1 MNVVKSGF
9 VSIIG
14 RPNVGKSSILNKI
27 IKNHVAI
34 VSKRPGT
41 TRNIIEGIYNDSNT
55 QIVFVDTPGISKPIN
70 RLGHALNKE
79 AGSLTKD
86 VDAICFVV
94 DGIAGLG
101 KGDKYILNTLNKD
114 IPVILVINK
123 IDGLTKEKLFNRINS
138 YKELYDF
145 SDIVPVSAI
154 KEDNIDTLINVI
166 KKYLTD
172 DIKYFDDNTITTS
185 SKYFMISEFVREK
198 LFNYLEEEIPHGITC
213 LTTNYEDTKDIVNI
227 SVDII
232 INRKSLKK
240 IIIGKNGSMLKK
252 VGTEARKDIEELLN
266 KKVYLDLYVKTVED
280 WHNKDAFLKNSIL
293 NNE

>member
-1 MNVVKSGF
+1 MKSGF
-9 VSIIG
+9 ISIIG

-27 IKNHVAI
+27 VKNHIAI

-41 TRNIIEGIYNDSNT
+41 TRNIIEGIYNDLDT

-70 RLGHALNKE
+70 KLGYALNKE
-79 AGSLTKD
+79 ANSLTKD

-94 DGIAGLG
+94 DGISGLG
-101 KGDKYILNTLNKD
+101 KGDKFILNSLNKE

-123 IDGLTKEKLFNRINS
+123 IDGLTKEKLLERITS
-138 YKELYDF
+138 YKELF
-145 SDIVPVSAI
+145 NFAEIVPVSA
-154 KEDNIDTLINVI
+154 KDDDNIDTLINVI

-172 DIKYFDDNTITTS
+172 NIKYFDDETITTS

-198 LFNYLEEEIPHGITC
+198 LFNYLEEEIPHSITC
-213 LTTNYEDTKDIVNI
+213 LTTNYEENKDITNI
-227 SVDII
+227 SVEII
-232 INRKSLKK
+232 VDRKSLKK

-252 VGTEARKDIEELLN
+252 VGTEARKDIEKLLN

-280 WHNKDAFLKNSIL
+280 WRDKDSFLKKSVLI
-293 NNE
+293 NE